1 MQPGRTYVF
10 DVSSNNAPG
19 YANAPVEWTI
29 LQQAYLKGKIVFP
42 RRVGLAGGK
51 SSYVHFLSKDISG
64 VSIIAIQKVH
74 DAEPVQLPAPLYY
87 LRFPLKV
94 GTAWEGVMYLP
105 DGRRIPITSTI
116 ETLDDV
122 VTVPAG
128 TFQHCVRVR
137 STGENQDGA
146 LEDLNWYAPNIG
158 LIKFVRQERNSRTH
172 EAVEVN
178 TQLRSYK

>member
-1 MQPGRTYVF
+1 
-10 DVSSNNAPG
+10 
-19 YANAPVEWTI
+19 
-29 LQQAYLKGKIVFP
+29 
-42 RRVGLAGGK
+42 
-51 SSYVHFLSKDISG
+51 
-64 VSIIAIQKVH
+64 
-74 DAEPVQLPAPLYY
+74 
-87 LRFPLKV
+87 
-94 GTAWEGVMYLP
+94 MYLP